1 MKKLSPAFITVI
13 ALIVVS
19 GILFAFFMKSKLSTI
34 RTLNAGIAQMN
45 VSNEITA
52 SAGQED
58 LNFLNDL
65 FPRPGSTAEFIE
77 SAYMISS
84 RYAIDDIEFNYK
96 DRAFISLD
104 TGKILKALPSS
115 GVMPKIIYRDSVKIN
130 FNSDYRNTAEFIRE
144 LQDLKRLVKIESLKV
159 QNRMTSLA
167 VEMVV
172 NIYSAE
178 ETNALK

>member
-1 MKKLSPAFITVI
+1 MKKLSPAFIIVI
-13 ALIVVS
+13 ALIIVS
-19 GILFAFFMKSKLSTI
+19 GILFAFYVKGRLKKI
-34 RTLNAGIAQMN
+34 RTLNFSIAQMDA
-45 VSNEITA
+45 SNESA
-52 SAGQED
+52 SGRGNEGIE
-58 LNFLNDL
+58 LLKGL
-65 FPRPGSTAEFIE
+65 FPASGSTSEFIE

-104 TGKILKALPSS
+104 TGKMLKALPSS
-115 GVMPKIIYRDSVKIN
+115 GAAPRVIYLDSVKIN

-144 LQDLKRLVKIESLKV
+144 LQNLQRLVKVEGLKIK
-159 QNRMTSLA
+159 NDKTSLA

-178 ETNALK
+178 EPDAL